1 MFFINIAP
9 IKFFF
14 NHDIS
19 LEKLNLKN
27 EAEYIIVLLKKKEE
41 ELDNIIENEKYD
53 NSMLVPNRKNRRY
66 QIPYGIIFVIFMILI
81 CSIFFLK
88 NKSKFRLK

>member
-1 MFFINIAP
+1 MIFV
-9 IKFFF
+9 IKYLGS
-14 NHDIS
+14 DLS
-19 LEKLNLKN
+19 LENLNLKN
-27 EAEYIIVLLKKKEE
+27 EVEYLIVLLKKKEE

-53 NSMLVPNRKNRRY
+53 NSMLVPNRKNQRY

-88 NKSKFRLK
+88 KQK